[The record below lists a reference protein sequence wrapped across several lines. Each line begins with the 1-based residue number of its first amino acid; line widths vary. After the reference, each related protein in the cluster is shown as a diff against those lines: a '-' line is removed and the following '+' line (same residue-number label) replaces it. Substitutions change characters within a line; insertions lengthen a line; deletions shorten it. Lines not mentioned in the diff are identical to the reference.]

1 MTTEV
6 TANGQQTQI
15 QLPCT
20 LEIFLT
26 HQKLLPRSVFVE
38 LNGQPICPSEFKSL
52 QLSPN
57 DRLEIVGIVAGG

>member
-1 MTTEV
+1 
-6 TANGQQTQI
+6 
-15 QLPCT
+15 
-20 LEIFLT
+20 IFLT